1 MAFNEGLSVADALA
15 LRDGATPNC
24 NGGFFGGD
32 SGWVLFLF
40 FLLAWGNNGF
50 LGGNGG
56 GFNSSALQGA
66 ITRAEMNDGF
76 NDQDTRA
83 GIRGIQQGLCDGFY
97 AVNSSLMNG
106 FHGVDNALCAGFN
119 SVNNGITTLGYSMK
133 DCCCETNR
141 NIDAVRYENAKNT
154 CDVITANAMNTRD
167 VIDSQNAGFQRII
180 DFMTN
185 DKIDSL
191 RTELQAAQLQLGNL
205 SQTNTIIEALKPC
218 PKPAYLTCSP
228 YASYSLASLGY
239 TNGCGCSTF
248 A

>member
-15 LRDGATPNC
+15 LRDSTGN

-50 LGGNGG
+50 LGNNGG
-56 GFNSSALQGA
+56 GFGGMAGLSGAL
-66 ITRAEMNDGF
+66 TRAEMNDGF
-76 NDQDTRA
+76 NNQDVRA

-97 AVNSSLMNG
+97 AMNSSLMSG
-106 FHGVDNALCAGFN
+106 FHGVDNALCSGFN
-119 SVNNGITTLGYSMK
+119 SVNGNITDVGYAIK
-133 DCCCETNR
+133 DCCCQTGR
-141 NIDAVRYENAKNT
+141 AIDSVKYENAKNT
-154 CDVITANAMNTRD
+154 CDIITAGAMNTRD
-167 VIDSQNAGFQRII
+167 IIDSQNAGFQRVI
-180 DFMTN
+180 DFLTN

-205 SQTNTIIEALKPC
+205 SQTNSIIEALKPC

-228 YASYSLASLGY
+228 YASYNLNNLNCCCG
-239 TNGCGCSTF
+239 TNF